1 MFKSIVWWTWTIGVC
16 LILSCGGKVYV
27 SPPVEEEEPQVD
39 CNCTL
44 VITCEDGKEIVEFP
58 VCVEEESEE

>member
-1 MFKSIVWWTWTIGVC
+1 MKTEDFFWLV
-16 LILSCGGKVYV
+16 VYV